1 MKSGENRRR
10 EAEATMM
17 QLLQRTGLLFC
28 LACLLTLLCWGTVLA
43 AEPAKP
49 AAQSATVAETAESVV
64 PTAVPAPVVVL
75 NRTVTVFRTPYFGVA
90 PADRAAR
97 ARQETLRVLEKGGA
111 GKVTFQAT
119 PQGRVILLDGEF
131 VFSLFPKDV
140 DQLGGETLDQA
151 AQNAVKELS
160 IVAAETR
167 EARNVATM
175 SRAGGKALLATI
187 ILLLLIWML
196 HRIRVWIAARIL
208 PLVQERS
215 SRLRIG
221 EEEIVHG
228 EVVVRVVTWIFAIGY
243 WLVTLLLVYEWLGYA
258 LGLFPYTR
266 PWGERLRQYLLVMA
280 GDILTSMATAIP
292 NLLIAFI
299 IFLIA
304 NAIVKLLNSL
314 FERVKT
320 GQIRLSWLNQDT
332 VRPTRRLVAAAIW
345 VFALAMAY
353 PYLPGSDTQAFKGL
367 SVLLGLMLSLG
378 ASSLVGQAASGLILM
393 YTCTMRSGEY
403 VGIGDKEGTVVEV
416 GLFTTRLR
424 TGQGEELTMP
434 NSLILGTVT
443 KNYSRAVEGRGF
455 ILHATVT
462 IGYDTPWRQIHAML
476 IEAAHRTSGVLAD
489 PEPRVFQ
496 TALSDYYPEYRLVC
510 QASQT
515 TAHSRAEALT
525 ALHAN
530 IQDIFNEYGV
540 QIMSPHY
547 MTDPTE
553 AKVVAKGDWYAAPAA
568 PPDERSR

>member
-1 MKSGENRRR
+1 
-10 EAEATMM
+10 MM

-28 LACLLTLLCWGTVLA
+28 LACLLTMLCCGAVIA

-49 AAQSATVAETAESVV
+49 AAQSATVAETAESAV
-64 PTAVPAPVVVL
+64 PTVVPAPVVVL
-75 NRTVTVFRTPYFGVA
+75 NRTVTVFRSPYYGVA
-90 PADRAAR
+90 PADRAVR
-97 ARQETLRVLEKGGA
+97 AKQETLRVLEKGGA
-111 GKVTFQAT
+111 GKVTFQST

-140 DQLGGETLDQA
+140 DQLGGETIDQA
-151 AQNAVKELS
+151 AQNAVTELS
-160 IVAAETR
+160 IIAAETR
-167 EARNVATM
+167 ESRNVATM
-175 SRAGGKALLATI
+175 SRAGGKAILAMLT
-187 ILLLLIWML
+187 LLLLMWML
-196 HRIRVWIAARIL
+196 HRIRVWVAARML
-208 PLVQERS
+208 PLVQEKS
-215 SRLRIG
+215 SQLRIDG
-221 EEEIVHG
+221 EVILNGEIVLKA
-228 EVVVRVVTWIFAIGY
+228 VTWIFATFF
-243 WLVTLLLVYEWLGYA
+243 WLVTLVLVYEWLGYT

-266 PWGERLRQYLLVMA
+266 PWGERLRQYLLLMA
-280 GDILTSMATAIP
+280 GNIVNSMLTALP

-320 GQIRLSWLNQDT
+320 GKIRLSWLDQDT

-393 YTCTMRSGEY
+393 YTRTMRSGEY

-424 TGQGEELTMP
+424 TGQGEELTLP

-462 IGYDTPWRQIHAML
+462 IGYDIPWRQIHAML
-476 IEAAHRTSGVLAD
+476 IEAAGRTSGVLAN

-510 QASQT
+510 QASQS

-525 ALHAN
+525 MLHAN
-530 IQDIFNEYGV
+530 IQDVFNEYGV

-547 MTDPTE
+547 MTDPAE
-553 AKVVAKGDWYAAPAA
+553 AKVVAKDDWYAAPAA
-568 PPDERSR
+568 PPDGREK

>member
-1 MKSGENRRR
+1 MTKAYLNS
-10 EAEATMM
+10 
-17 QLLQRTGLLFC
+17 GLLLC
-28 LACLLTLLCWGTVLA
+28 LACLLTMLCCTAVIA

-49 AAQSATVAETAESVV
+49 VV
-64 PTAVPAPVVVL
+64 PPAATADTLESIQPPAVPAPLVVL
-75 NRTVTVFRTPYFGVA
+75 NRTVTVFRSPYYGVA
-90 PADRAAR
+90 PADRAVR

-140 DQLGGETLDQA
+140 DQLGGENLDQA

-167 EARNVATM
+167 EARNIATM
-175 SRAGGKALLATI
+175 SRSGGKALLATA
-187 ILLLLIWML
+187 ILLLLMWML

-208 PLVQERS
+208 PLVQEKS

-228 EVVVRVVTWIFAIGY
+228 EIVVRVVTWIFAIFY
-243 WLVTLLLVYEWLGYA
+243 WLITLLLVYEWLGYS

-266 PWGERLRQYLLVMA
+266 PWGESLRQYLLVMA
-280 GDILTSMATAIP
+280 GDILRSMATAIP
-292 NLLIAFI
+292 HLFIAFI
-299 IFLIA
+299 IFMIA

-320 GQIRLSWLNQDT
+320 GQIQLSWLDQDT

-345 VFALAMAY
+345 VFALVMAY
-353 PYLPGSDTQAFKGL
+353 PYLPGSGTQAFKGL

-424 TGQGEELTMP
+424 TGQGEELTLP

-443 KNYSRAVEGRGF
+443 KNFSRAVQGRGF

-476 IEAAHRTSGVLAD
+476 IEAAGRTAGVLAD
-489 PEPRVFQ
+489 PAPHVFQ

-530 IQDIFNEYGV
+530 IQDVFNEYGV

-547 MTDPTE
+547 MTDPAE
-553 AKVVAKGDWYAAPAA
+553 AKVVAKSDWYAAPAA
-568 PPDERSR
+568 PPDDPKSW